1 MPVLQGRT
9 RAQIRQ
15 SIGYNLGAVYVSSA
29 SGIGSTTSEVVDNTL
44 IGADDNHN
52 GKWVVFND
60 ANGTSGQ
67 ITRVSDYASSG
78 TILTVSPALAA
89 TSATSDTYELW
100 DDEYNPTVINDFIN
114 QAIID
119 ASDKIFDPV
128 ESLALHTDGK
138 QLRFDVPSGISM
150 LRDIFYRNGLDSKR
164 LHACGTT
171 FDETTDSDFTQALDT
186 KDKRQGTQS
195 LKLTIAAGASAGD
208 FVTDSITSVNISGYD
223 YIEMWVKST
232 VLTISG
238 NLKLHLDD
246 GTVTADGN
254 DLESLD
260 IPALTADTWTFVR
273 MALSNPE
280 SDTAIVSIGLEYDS
294 DLGPCTIWMD
304 DISTVRNDSA
314 VWERVP
320 RNLWHVDKE
329 ESDIIFDSYFRG
341 IAPYKLL
348 KLVGGDK
355 PAILSSD
362 SATPE
367 IPDQY
372 LIAQGTAL
380 AFAASSGG
388 PSTDPDQRRN
398 QAGFWFG
405 KASSDKRAFPM
416 LSNVRLVQ

>member
-29 SGIGSTTSEVVDNTL
+29 SGNGSTTTVVDNTL
-44 IGADDNHN
+44 IGSDDNHN

-60 ANGTSGQ
+60 ASGTSGQ

-100 DDEYNPTVINDFIN
+100 DDEHNPTVINDFIN

-223 YIEMWVKST
+223 YRDVGQKYGSY
-232 VLTISG
+232 
-238 NLKLHLDD
+238 NL
-246 GTVTADGN
+246 
-254 DLESLD
+254 
-260 IPALTADTWTFVR
+260 R
-273 MALSNPE
+273 
-280 SDTAIVSIGLEYDS
+280 
-294 DLGPCTIWMD
+294 
-304 DISTVRNDSA
+304 
-314 VWERVP
+314 
-320 RNLWHVDKE
+320 
-329 ESDIIFDSYFRG
+329 
-341 IAPYKLL
+341 
-348 KLVGGDK
+348 
-355 PAILSSD
+355 
-362 SATPE
+362 
-367 IPDQY
+367 
-372 LIAQGTAL
+372 
-380 AFAASSGG
+380 
-388 PSTDPDQRRN
+388 
-398 QAGFWFG
+398 
-405 KASSDKRAFPM
+405 
-416 LSNVRLVQ
+416 

>member
-29 SGIGSTTSEVVDNTL
+29 SGNGSTTTVVDNTL
-44 IGADDNHN
+44 IGSDDNHN